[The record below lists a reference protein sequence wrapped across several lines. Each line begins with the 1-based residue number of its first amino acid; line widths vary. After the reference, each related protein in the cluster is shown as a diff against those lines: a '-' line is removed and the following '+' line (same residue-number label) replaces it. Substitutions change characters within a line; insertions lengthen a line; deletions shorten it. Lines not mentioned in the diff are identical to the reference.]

1 MIKKKINKTVLEY
14 FHFFEKKNIVEL
26 EKLFSQ
32 SIIVHDWNNLVKG
45 KKKSVEFNKKIFNS
59 FNKINI
65 KILNIFYEKSNKIVS
80 CQIQITLDKIKI
92 KVVDILFFDK
102 NYKITKVMAYKL

>member
-45 KKKSVEFNKKIFNS
+45 KKKICR
-59 FNKINI
+59 I
-65 KILNIFYEKSNKIVS
+65 
-80 CQIQITLDKIKI
+80 
-92 KVVDILFFDK
+92 
-102 NYKITKVMAYKL
+102 